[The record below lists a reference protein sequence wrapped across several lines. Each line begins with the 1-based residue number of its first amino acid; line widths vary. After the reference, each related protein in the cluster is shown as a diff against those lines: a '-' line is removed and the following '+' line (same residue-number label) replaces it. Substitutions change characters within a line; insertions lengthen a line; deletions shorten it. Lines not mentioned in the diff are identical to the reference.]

1 MWACVI
7 GAFCVAA
14 VVNQG
19 AIALFR
25 RAQAVTEPD
34 PHQQSSP
41 ELIFTNSPHPNSIFT
56 SSGQPNCS
64 LADDDST
71 RRKR

>member
-1 MWACVI
+1 MMWACVV

-19 AIALFR
+19 AIAVFR

-34 PHQQSSP
+34 PHQQSS
-41 ELIFTNSPHPNSIFT
+41 PNSIFT

-71 RRKR
+71 HRKH

>member
-1 MWACVI
+1 MMGACVI

-19 AIALFR
+19 AIAMFR
-25 RAQAVTEPD
+25 RAQAVTGPD

-41 ELIFTNSPHPNSIFT
+41 ELDLHQQWPAE
-56 SSGQPNCS
+56 
-64 LADDDST
+64 L
-71 RRKR
+71 

>member
-1 MWACVI
+1 MMGACVI
-7 GAFCVAA
+7 AAFCVAA

-34 PHQQSSP
+34 SHQQSSP
-41 ELIFTNSPHPNSIFT
+41 ELDFHQQWPAELQS
-56 SSGQPNCS
+56 
-64 LADDDST
+64 
-71 RRKR
+71 RRR

>member
-1 MWACVI
+1 MMWACVI
-7 GAFCVAA
+7 GVFCVAA

-19 AIALFR
+19 AIAVFR

-41 ELIFTNSPHPNSIFT
+41 ERDLHQQWSDELQS
-56 SSGQPNCS
+56 
-64 LADDDST
+64 
-71 RRKR
+71 RRR

>member
-1 MWACVI
+1 MGAWAI
-7 GAFCVAA
+7 GVFSVAG
-14 VVNQG
+14 VVNQI

-41 ELIFTNSPHPNSIFT
+41 NSIFT
-56 SSGQPNCS
+56 SSGQPKCT
-64 LADDDST
+64 LAEDDSMHG
-71 RRKR
+71 KH